1 MTVNTETIL
10 AWLCSRLKYID
21 VCCRT
26 KQSSTVFGD
35 HSPVQKAGMQMLLGR
50 CTYFTFYF
58 YRLTEI
64 FISDLH
70 PGFSLSN
77 VQSSIM
83 VENGEKEHPLFP
95 PKQ

>member
-1 MTVNTETIL
+1 MCVVEQNK
-10 AWLCSRLKYID
+10 AA
-21 VCCRT
+21 
-26 KQSSTVFGD
+26 QSLGD
-35 HSPVQKAGMQMLLGR
+35 QSPVQKAGMQMLLGR

-64 FISDLH
+64 FLSDLD

-95 PKQ
+95 CFLPNNEHKS